1 MFGLVSINL
10 VVKVTGL
17 PVYLGQFS
25 IEMWDLWCLGLE

>member
-25 IEMWDLWCLGLE
+25 IEMWTFGA